1 MWIPTVKDIEN
12 IAKHPNKLLSVKENA
27 TIAEAAKKMSKHHIG
42 CLVVFDTD
50 NKFAGVISERDI
62 LAKVTTTSDAPNNLL
77 VSQIMTKDPISCT
90 LETTIEKIEQ
100 LMDQNKIRHLP
111 IVENGS
117 PTGMV
122 SSRDVIAYRLHNN
135 KAMKSAAEQLALL
148 STELKSLNLK
158 DVVALAIEQVPKTFE
173 AERAVLCLPQKSSA
187 DLVIHR
193 CNCPLSRKNLLET
206 QQIDQSSQ
214 NGHVICT
221 DIPNQCKNSGARTPK
236 LVIPLHI
243 CDEDDAGSSDD
254 TNKCGFLCMCC
265 FQPASITLQKLLLY
279 KASLLQE
286 VLSANLT
293 NAKLYQN
300 YQQARHAS
308 ETDPLTGLGTR
319 RVLEKV
325 LNAECARAARY
336 NRPFSIAIVDMDNFK
351 EINDTAGHP
360 AGDNAL
366 RKLAKLMLESIRIT
380 DVLIARY
387 GGDEF
392 VILMPETTTN
402 DATIVLER
410 LRRKAKTI
418 KIPNAPSTTISCG
431 LAQWD
436 PGPPPDNL
444 ETIMRRADD
453 ALYEAKHAGRNRLIT
468 AQPTTANTTP

>member
-12 IAKHPNKLLSVKENA
+12 IAKQPNKLLSVNENT
-27 TIAEAAKKMSKHHIG
+27 TIAEAAKKMTKHHVG

-50 NKFAGVISERDI
+50 NKFAGVITERDI
-62 LAKVTTTSDAPNNLL
+62 LAKVTTTSDAPNNML

-90 LETTIEKIEQ
+90 PDTSIEKIEQ
-100 LMDQNKIRHLP
+100 LMDHNKIRHLP

-158 DVVALAIEQVPKTFE
+158 DVVALAIEQVPKSFE
-173 AERAVLCLPQKSSA
+173 AERAVLCIPQKSSA

-193 CNCPLSRKNLLET
+193 CNCPLTRKNLLEI
-206 QQIDQSSQ
+206 QQIDQSST
-214 NGHVICT
+214 NGRVICT
-221 DIPNQCKNSGARTPK
+221 DIPDRCKNSGARTPK

-243 CDEDDAGSSDD
+243 YDEGAPHNDD
-254 TNKCGFLCMCC
+254 TNKHGFLCMCC
-265 FQPASITLQKLLLY
+265 FQPASITLQTLLLY

-300 YQQARHAS
+300 YKQARHAS

-336 NRPFSIAIVDMDNFK
+336 NRPFSVAIVDMDNFK
-351 EINDTAGHP
+351 EINDNAGHA

-366 RKLAKLMLESIRIT
+366 RKLAKLMLENIRIT

-392 VILMPETTTN
+392 VILMPETAIN
-402 DATIVLER
+402 DAAIVLER

-418 KIPNAPSTTISCG
+418 KIPNAPATTISCG
-431 LAQWD
+431 AAQWQA
-436 PGPPPDNL
+436 GPPPDSL

-468 AQPTTANTTP
+468 AQPTTAHTTP